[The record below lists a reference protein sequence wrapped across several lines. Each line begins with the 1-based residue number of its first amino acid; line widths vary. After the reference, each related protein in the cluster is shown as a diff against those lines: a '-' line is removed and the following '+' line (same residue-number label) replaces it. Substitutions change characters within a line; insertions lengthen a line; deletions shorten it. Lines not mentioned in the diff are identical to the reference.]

1 MQVAVE
7 LKNNFSQVRFKNY
20 FYNMTKAIVIGA
32 TSGIGKSLSEL
43 LIKNGYVVGITGRR
57 NDILKSMKEQ
67 FAEKIITLQ
76 MDVQE
81 TSSVESICN
90 ELVHQ
95 LGGLNL
101 LIISAGIGDENKSLD
116 FSIEN
121 NVIKTNIQGFTCV
134 ADWAMNYFKKQ
145 GHGHL
150 VNISSIAG
158 LMGNGEAPSYNATK
172 AFQINYLEGLRLN
185 ADKSDAEIIVTDVRP
200 GYVDTDMA
208 KGDGMFWVATV
219 EKAAQQIFSAINKKK
234 KVVYI
239 TKRWRIIGMI
249 LKIIPYSFLRKL

>member
-1 MQVAVE
+1 M
-7 LKNNFSQVRFKNY
+7 K
-20 FYNMTKAIVIGA
+20 KAIVIGA
-32 TSGIGKSLSEL
+32 TSGIGKSITEI
-43 LIKNGYVVGITGRR
+43 LIQDNYAVGITGRR
-57 NDILKSMKEQ
+57 LELLQSLKEKYPEQ
-67 FAEKIITLQ
+67 ICISQ

-81 TSSVESICN
+81 LSSIESICN

-95 LGGLNL
+95 LGGLDL

-185 ADKSDAEIIVTDVRP
+185 ANKSGVEIIVTDVRP

-219 EKAAQQIFSAINKKK
+219 EKAAQQIFTAIKRKKK
-234 KVVYI
+234 WFTSQNV
-239 TKRWRIIGMI
+239 GAS
-249 LKIIPYSFLRKL
+249 L

>member
-1 MQVAVE
+1 M
-7 LKNNFSQVRFKNY
+7 K
-20 FYNMTKAIVIGA
+20 KAIVIGA
-32 TSGIGKSLSEL
+32 TSGIGKSITEI
-43 LIKNGYVVGITGRR
+43 LIQDNYTVGITGRR
-57 NDILKSMKEQ
+57 AELLQSLKEKNT
-67 FAEKIITLQ
+67 EKICYSQ
-76 MDVQE
+76 MDVQDLSSIE
-81 TSSVESICN
+81 TICN

-95 LGGLNL
+95 LGGLDL

-134 ADWAMNYFKKQ
+134 ADWGMRYFKKQ

-158 LMGNGEAPSYNATK
+158 IRGNGEAPSYNATK

-185 ADKSDAEIIVTDVRP
+185 ADKSVAEIIVTDVRP

-208 KGDGMFWVATV
+208 KGDGMFWVASV
-219 EKAAQQIFSAINKKK
+219 EKAAQQIFTAIERKK

-239 TKRWRIIGMI
+239 TKRWRIIGF
-249 LKIIPYSFLRKL
+249 LFRIIPYSILQKL